1 MNKIK
6 QCKDCKWSSLFDL
19 VEDIEYAN
27 CLCPKSK
34 DVQRAMAERRVLG
47 SKKETDHHDGISCSF
62 HRNRNWIESLF
73 AGPFCTKSGKWF
85 EEKTEK

>member
-1 MNKIK
+1 MKK
-6 QCKDCKWSSLFDL
+6 TCKDCKWCSLFDL
-19 VEDIEYAN
+19 VKDIEYAN

-34 DVQRAMAERRVLG
+34 DVQRSVEVRKVIG
-47 SKKETDHHDGISCSF
+47 SKEEVDHHDGISCYF

-73 AGPFCTKSGKWF
+73 IGPFCTKSGKWF